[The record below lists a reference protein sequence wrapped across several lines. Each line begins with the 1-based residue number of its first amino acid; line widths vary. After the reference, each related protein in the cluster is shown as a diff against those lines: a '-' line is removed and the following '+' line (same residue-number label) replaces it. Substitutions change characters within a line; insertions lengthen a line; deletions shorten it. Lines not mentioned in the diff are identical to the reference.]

1 METTRQKKISK
12 VILKELSKILQKE
25 THQFLGNILVTIT
38 SVRVTADLSLVKV
51 YLSVFPAKD
60 PDQFLHILNDKKNFF
75 RNLLGKEL
83 RHQLRII
90 PDIIFFLD
98 DSASYA
104 EEIDRLLEK

>member
-25 THQFLGNILVTIT
+25 THQFLGNMLVTVT

-60 PDQFLHILNDKKNFF
+60 PDHSLHILNGKKNFF
-75 RNLLGKEL
+75 RNLLAKEL

-90 PDIIFFLD
+90 PEIIFFLD